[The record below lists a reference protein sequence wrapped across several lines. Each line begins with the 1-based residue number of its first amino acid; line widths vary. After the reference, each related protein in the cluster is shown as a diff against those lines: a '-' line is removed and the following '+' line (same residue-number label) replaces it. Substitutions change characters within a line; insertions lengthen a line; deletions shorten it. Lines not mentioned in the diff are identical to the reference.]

1 VQVTGTPSPA
11 VLASSGAVIATT
23 EKVKSDYRFADE
35 LPVSC
40 SWIAHESCAKSLPT
54 ATPV

>member
-1 VQVTGTPSPA
+1 VKVTGTPSPT